1 MWVRGKPLPPQ
12 QTSSCFTL
20 VLSGYRRDTTGQK
33 NGQWHDS
40 MFQIEVPQQASRLYG
55 EVFLLASVVK

>member
-20 VLSGYRRDTTGQK
+20 VLSGYCRDTTGQE

-40 MFQIEVPQQASRLYG
+40 MFQIEGPQQASSFYGVVFSLLRL
-55 EVFLLASVVK
+55 